1 MRRLARAVALVMAGF
16 GLLAT
21 GGLVQALLRPQ
32 GAETWF
38 IMGLSLVAVSSGA
51 FALAAWKMS

>member
-1 MRRLARAVALVMAGF
+1 MRRLARAVALVVAGF
-16 GLLAT
+16 GLFAI

-38 IMGLSLVAVSSGA
+38 IVGLSLVTVSAGA
-51 FALAAWKMS
+51 FALAVWKMQ